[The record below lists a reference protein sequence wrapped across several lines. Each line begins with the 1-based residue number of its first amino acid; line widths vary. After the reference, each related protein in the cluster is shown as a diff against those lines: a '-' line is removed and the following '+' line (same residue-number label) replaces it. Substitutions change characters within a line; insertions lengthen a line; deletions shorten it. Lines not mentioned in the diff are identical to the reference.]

1 MKQAEETDLA
11 SAFPPGSL
19 IDAKYFEDD
28 QFYPAQVVGVTE
40 TGYIV
45 RFDGYNNEEEVAPDA
60 IRFRETKQGE
70 EEKPKK
76 KRKAESEGRRNIENE
91 SLAVVFK
98 PLSFCLSKFRN

>member
-45 RFDGYNNEEEVAPDA
+45 RFDGYNNEEEIAPDA
-60 IRFRETKQGE
+60 IRFRET

-76 KRKAESEGRRNIENE
+76 KRKADSEGRR
-91 SLAVVFK
+91 
-98 PLSFCLSKFRN
+98 